1 MTEIVKTDKAPQA
14 IGPYSQGV
22 KCGNTL
28 YVSGQIYMDPS
39 TGEMIEGSMTDKVN
53 RVMDNIKAIIEA
65 SGMTMKDVV
74 KVTIFLT
81 DMGAFPTVNKAYA
94 AYFTENFPARETVQ
108 VAGLPKGAEVEISC
122 IACKG

>member
-1 MTEIVKTDKAPQA
+1 MREMIKTDKAPQA
-14 IGPYSQGV
+14 IGPYSQAV

-28 YVSGQIYMDPS
+28 YVSGQIYIDPS
-39 TGEMIEGSMTDKVN
+39 TGELIRGDVTEKVN
-53 RVMDNIKAIIEA
+53 RVMDNIKAILESA
-65 SGMTMKDVV
+65 GMNMNDII

-94 AYFTENFPARETVQ
+94 AYFKEYFPARETVQ
-108 VAGLPKGAEVEISC
+108 VAKLPKDAEVEISC

>member
-14 IGPYSQGV
+14 IGPYSQAV

-28 YVSGQIYMDPS
+28 YVSGQIYIDPS

-53 RVMDNIKAIIEA
+53 RVMDSIKAIIEA

-81 DMGAFPTVNKAYA
+81 DMGTFPTVNKAYA

-108 VAGLPKGAEVEISC
+108 VAGLPKNAEVEISC
-122 IACKG
+122 VACKG

>member
-1 MTEIVKTDKAPQA
+1 MREMIKTDKAPQA
-14 IGPYSQGV
+14 IGPYSQAV

-28 YVSGQIYMDPS
+28 YVSGQIYIDPS
-39 TGEMIEGSMTDKVN
+39 TGELIRGNVAEKVN
-53 RVMDNIKAIIEA
+53 RVMDNIKAILEA
-65 SGMTMKDVV
+65 AGMDMNDVI

-94 AYFTENFPARETVQ
+94 AYFAEYFPARETVQ
-108 VAGLPKGAEVEISC
+108 VAKLPKDAEVEISC